1 MLDGGQKKK
10 LSCLCSL
17 PLMLVENGL
26 IIHAAIMLMV
36 TSTNTAHSPDPCLHI
51 GFFNGECE
59 RQRQKGLE
67 LRDQRAVRV
76 LGAIYSE
83 TKHCRRLAL

>member
-1 MLDGGQKKK
+1 MLDGRQKKK

-36 TSTNTAHSPDPCLHI
+36 TSTNTAHSPDL
-51 GFFNGECE
+51 
-59 RQRQKGLE
+59 L
-67 LRDQRAVRV
+67 LA
-76 LGAIYSE
+76 Y
-83 TKHCRRLAL
+83 RLFHW